1 MSRDTNTSCFDPK
14 KAYHPHNR
22 VLRLPEVQ
30 ARVGLG
36 RSYIYKLISQGDFPQ
51 PIKLGPR
58 ASGWLESEIDSWIE
72 QRIAVSRPL
81 DSKGE

>member
-1 MSRDTNTSCFDPK
+1 MSINIDRTGFKSNEV
-14 KAYHPHNR
+14 YHHQR
-22 VLRLPEVQ
+22 VLRLPEVL

-36 RSYIYKLISQGDFPQ
+36 RSYIYKLISQGDFPR

-58 ASGWLESEIDSWIE
+58 ASGWLEFEIDCWLE

-81 DSKGE
+81 NLEGE